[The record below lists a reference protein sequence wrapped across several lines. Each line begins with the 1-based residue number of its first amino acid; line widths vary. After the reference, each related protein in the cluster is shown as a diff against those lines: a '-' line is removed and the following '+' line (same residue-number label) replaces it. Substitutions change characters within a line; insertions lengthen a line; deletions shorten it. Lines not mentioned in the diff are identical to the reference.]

1 MGLNILGFCC
11 CCLSLLTLTHD
22 GSFHCVLLSLFVSLG
37 LFFSLHLC
45 VSWML
50 SSKEE
55 LCLLFLRAMG
65 CYWPGTF
72 SFLSSIQGPLL
83 HPGFSGSNMSFLPA
97 LWFSAFIIRPT
108 LEIFL
113 ILWVSDN
120 ARNNILYAGSSVLL
134 IKNTPSVNLI
144 CHIARN
150 NSVWFFKIEIIRE
163 NKRYAFKFA
172 SYCQLP
178 SKKMFNQFMFS
189 TTVRE

>member
-1 MGLNILGFCC
+1 MV
-11 CCLSLLTLTHD
+11 
-22 GSFHCVLLSLFVSLG
+22 FHFTVVCVYSVFDNFRFWNPYGPTYIGVLLLLFIPADSDSWWLISLCFVIFICELRVV
-37 LFFSLHLC
+37 FFPLHLC

-113 ILWVSDN
+113 ILWVPDN
-120 ARNNILYAGSSVLL
+120 TRNNMLYAESSVLL
-134 IKNTPSVNLI
+134 RTPPQLI
-144 CHIARN
+144 
-150 NSVWFFKIEIIRE
+150 
-163 NKRYAFKFA
+163 
-172 SYCQLP
+172 
-178 SKKMFNQFMFS
+178 
-189 TTVRE
+189 